1 MVNDLL
7 QKYDMFKRTYLD
19 LQSSIKERD
28 ALRNPE
34 KGRNVT
40 MQAEAELLDNF
51 FVTGIINKFNIAY
64 VSGLIY
70 LQAYMQH
77 RCAIEIES
85 AEDLFRQCYKQGL
98 ISEHTMHELIQ
109 LAHIH
114 NESLNMGNNERNNLF
129 LRGILQQF
137 NAFEEILIHCK

>member
-1 MVNDLL
+1 MQVVQQN
-7 QKYDMFKRTYLD
+7 YERFKKAYLD
-19 LQSSIKERD
+19 LQASITERD

-34 KGRNVT
+34 KGRSVT
-40 MQAEAELLDNF
+40 MQTEAELLDNF
-51 FVTGIINKFNIAY
+51 FVMSIIEKFNIAY

-77 RCAIEIES
+77 RYALEIES
-85 AEDLFRQCYKQGL
+85 PEDLFRQCFKQGL
-98 ISEHTMHELIQ
+98 LSEHTMHELIQ

-114 NESLNMGNNERNNLF
+114 KESLNMGSHERNNLF

>member
-1 MVNDLL
+1 MQVVQRN
-7 QKYDMFKRTYLD
+7 YEMFKKAYLD
-19 LQSSIKERD
+19 LQASIIERD

-34 KGRNVT
+34 KGRSVT
-40 MQAEAELLDNF
+40 MQSEAELLDNF

-70 LQAYMQH
+70 LQVYMQH
-77 RCAIEIES
+77 RYTLEIES
-85 AEDLFRQCYKQGL
+85 AEDLFRQCVKQGL
-98 ISEHTMHELIQ
+98 LSEHTMHELIQ

-114 NESLNMGNNERNNLF
+114 NESMNMGNNERNNLF

-137 NAFEEILIHCK
+137 NAFEEILINCK